1 MPRSRAPSHMGRH
14 PLVAHDLMHGRDLD
28 WPARGPSANQ
38 TALQSRVGDQGWQ
51 HCEELDGA
59 HHVSAPPP
67 QLLGVISAA

>member
-1 MPRSRAPSHMGRH
+1 MGRH
-14 PLVAHDLMHGRDLD
+14 PLVAHDLMHGRDAY
-28 WPARGPSANQ
+28 WPARGPRRDEASRE
-38 TALQSRVGDQGWQ
+38 SRVGDHGWQ